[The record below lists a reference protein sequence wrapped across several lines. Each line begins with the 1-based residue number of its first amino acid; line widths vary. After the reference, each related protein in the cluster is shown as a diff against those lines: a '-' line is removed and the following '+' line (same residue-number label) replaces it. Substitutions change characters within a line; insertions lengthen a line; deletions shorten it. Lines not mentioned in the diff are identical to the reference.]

1 MFLHRAS
8 QARISSTTQHL
19 SRFKVYSDHSPL
31 YTRCKSR
38 QTPGSC
44 LWRAYVSCAVSRGD
58 DARARQTQVGDDRNL
73 RPFRDSLD
81 LARLPFFIKVL
92 NKKPGDSAA
101 AAFSNESAANYTLG
115 RAETRVDKGALVAGH
130 ALPRRRPRW
139 RAPPGRGGRTRTD
152 GGESSADGRT
162 DGAADMRII

>member
-1 MFLHRAS
+1 M
-8 QARISSTTQHL
+8 
-19 SRFKVYSDHSPL
+19 
-31 YTRCKSR
+31 
-38 QTPGSC
+38 
-44 LWRAYVSCAVSRGD
+44 SCAVSRGG

-81 LARLPFFIKVL
+81 LARLPFFIKVF

-139 RAPPGRGGRTRTD
+139 RAPPGRGGRRRKQC
-152 GGESSADGRT
+152 GRT
-162 DGAADMRII
+162 DGRRGGHADNIMELGNVATKWLQLWRFDGRRAGGGDRSQTGHIIM

>member
-1 MFLHRAS
+1 M
-8 QARISSTTQHL
+8 
-19 SRFKVYSDHSPL
+19 
-31 YTRCKSR
+31 
-38 QTPGSC
+38 
-44 LWRAYVSCAVSRGD
+44 SRGD

-81 LARLPFFIKVL
+81 LARLPFFIKMF
-92 NKKPGDSAA
+92 NKKPGDS

-139 RAPPGRGGRTRTD
+139 RAPPGRGGRTRTP
-152 GGESSADGRT
+152 AKAVRT

>member
-1 MFLHRAS
+1 M
-8 QARISSTTQHL
+8 
-19 SRFKVYSDHSPL
+19 
-31 YTRCKSR
+31 
-38 QTPGSC
+38 
-44 LWRAYVSCAVSRGD
+44 WRAYVSCAVSRGD

-162 DGAADMRII
+162 DGRRGGHADNIMELGNVATKWLQLWRFDGRRPRRGGGGGVASRQTGHIIM